1 MWRPSIAQTS
11 PEAVHWR
18 HRMTRIAPWAA
29 RPRRPLISAVAL
41 ASLAAL
47 AACGSPPGTP
57 ATGNT
62 SSGTSG
68 GTLTVAAFNPFTGVD
83 AAFGPE
89 MMAGCQAAAHAI
101 NAAGGVLTKTVGC
114 KAVDTRGDPA
124 DAVPAATSLVAT
136 TPNLLGVLGPSSD
149 EADATAPLINGA
161 KIPMFADSGEASFDH
176 TKLSYFWRI
185 TPADDVKGYAM
196 ALWAVQHKQL
206 RGAAVFGNDV
216 GSQSN
221 LPTLQK
227 AFKQLGGKM
236 VITQALAPNQ
246 SSYRTEVQALI
257 AAKPQVIFTETS
269 PQEAATYLTELK
281 QLSGSLIPMIGTDGT
296 LQPVWL
302 GAVAGAIGKSALHQ
316 YYLGEQPYAPAAGA
330 SWSAYNAALLAS
342 GAVVPKASQW
352 STDSY
357 SMTDY
362 DATIAM
368 ALAALAAHST
378 SPAAVNA
385 HVAAVTNPGSGK
397 TIVHSYADG
406 VAALRA
412 GHQIQFVG
420 AAGVIDFNQWHN
432 STGGFEL
439 AGYET
444 SGSVQE
450 VGSVT
455 ASQIAPLMNP

>member
-1 MWRPSIAQTS
+1 MWRAPIAPAS
-11 PEAVHWR
+11 PEAGPR
-18 HRMTRIAPWAA
+18 RDRIARIAQLIA
-29 RPRRPLISAVAL
+29 PRRHALIAGVAL
-41 ASLAAL
+41 AASAL
-47 AACGSPPGTP
+47 AACSSPPGTS
-57 ATGNT
+57 
-62 SSGTSG
+62 SSGSSG

-89 MMAGCQAAAHAI
+89 MVAGCQAAAHAI
-101 NAAGGVLTKTVGC
+101 NAAGGVLQKTVSC
-114 KAVDTRGDPA
+114 KAIDTRGDPA
-124 DAVPAATSLVAT
+124 DAVTAATSMVAT
-136 TPNLLGVLGPSSD
+136 TSNLLGVLGPSSD
-149 EADATAPLINGA
+149 EADATAPVINSA

-176 TKLSYFWRI
+176 TKLGYFWRI

-196 ALWAVQHKQL
+196 ALWAVNHRQL
-206 RGAAVFGNDV
+206 RGAAVFGNDI

-221 LPTLQK
+221 LPTLMK

-236 VITQALAPNQ
+236 VITQALAPDQ

-281 QLSGSLIPMIGTDGT
+281 QLSGRLIPMIGTDGT

-302 GAVAGAIGKSALHQ
+302 GAVAGAIGKPALHQ
-316 YYLGEQPYAPAAGA
+316 YYLGEQPYAPTSGP
-330 SWSAYNAALLAS
+330 SWSAYNSALLAA
-342 GAVVPKASQW
+342 GAVVPKPSQW

-368 ALAALAAHST
+368 ALAAVAAHST

-385 HVAAVTNPGSGK
+385 HIAAVTNPGSGK
-397 TIVHSYADG
+397 TIVHNYVEG
-406 VAALRA
+406 IAALRA

-439 AGYET
+439 AGYAT
-444 SGSVQE
+444 NGNVQE
-450 VGSVT
+450 IGSVT